1 MFVKVAAD
9 GSVSLEEKDNFRAF
23 KVVVEGGP
31 ARLDQVRRALNGT
44 AEVQDQGHAWIY
56 EQALRKRPEVA
67 DDATWQG
74 NLGAMIEKAKP
85 HGWVDDAKK
94 AIRAH
99 IEWTEK

>member
-1 MFVKVAAD
+1 MYVKVAAG

-31 ARLDQVRRALNGT
+31 ARLDQVRRALSGT

-67 DDATWQG
+67 GDATWQS
-74 NLGAMIEKAKP
+74 NLGTMIEKAKP

-99 IEWTEK
+99 IEWTEQ

>member
-1 MFVKVAAD
+1 MFVNVAAD
-9 GSVSLEEKDNFRAF
+9 GRVSLEEKDDFRAF
-23 KVVVEGGP
+23 KLLVEGGP
-31 ARLDQVRRALNGT
+31 ARLDHVRRALDGT
-44 AEVQDQGHAWIY
+44 AEVQDQGRAWIF

-67 DDATWQG
+67 NDATWQS